1 MGSWI
6 LSKRMG
12 YMYYSPDPGE
22 QVKVPLGKTWKIGT
36 VIDVTFPPSRRA
48 RILFHDTGQHVSV
61 HMRVVKPL
69 VGASMDRAVKLGP
82 YVGYD
87 VAANPDSMRCNCE
100 SILCPWHGETVEGAG
115 RSRACPFAPSE
126 IKALYVGYICDR
138 CAAFMPKEYLFPPHG
153 TARRNP
159 RNTNLIEELR
169 AIASSGTSGIVQG
182 VRVDCYTAGLVVGWY
197 DRAGPNMKR
206 TMERLP
212 VAHLCWAAVK
222 YLSGNGDQP
231 RAA

>member
-69 VGASMDRAVKLGP
+69 VGTSMDRAVKLGP

-87 VAANPDSMRCNCE
+87 VAANP
-100 SILCPWHGETVEGAG
+100 W
-115 RSRACPFAPSE
+115 
-126 IKALYVGYICDR
+126 
-138 CAAFMPKEYLFPPHG
+138 
-153 TARRNP
+153 NP
-159 RNTNLIEELR
+159 DLIEELR
-169 AIASSGTSGIVQG
+169 VIASSGTSGIVQG

-231 RAA
+231 HAA